1 MKLNEKLRQLRETNH
16 WSQEEMAERMS
27 MSPSGYA
34 KIERGETKL
43 NIEKLQTIAQI
54 FNIDIVDLMTNDGKN
69 IIVNINESGE
79 NTNTNYSNNSEIL
92 AKEIEHLKNTIAQKD
107 LLLTEK
113 DQRFVEKDRQ
123 IDTLNLLVK
132 ALQEKG

>member
-43 NIEKLQTIAQI
+43 NIEKLQAIAQI
-54 FNIDIVDLMTNDGKN
+54 FNIDIIDLMTNDGKN

-79 NTNTNYSNNSEIL
+79 NTNTNYSNNNEVL

-113 DQRFVEKDRQ
+113 DQRLVEKYRQ

>member
-1 MKLNEKLRQLRETNH
+1 MKLNEKLRQLRETNN
-16 WSQEEMAERMS
+16 WSQEEMAERMN

-43 NIEKLQTIAQI
+43 NIEKLQAIAQI
-54 FNIDIVDLMTNDGKN
+54 FNIDIIDLMTNDGKN

-79 NTNTNYSNNSEIL
+79 NTNTNYSNNNEVL

-113 DQRFVEKDRQ
+113 DQRLVEKCRQ

>member
-1 MKLNEKLRQLRETNH
+1 MKLNEKLRQLRETNN
-16 WSQEEMAERMS
+16 WSQEEMAERMN

-54 FNIDIVDLMTNDGKN
+54 FNIDIVDLMTNDGKT

>member
-113 DQRFVEKDRQ
+113 DQRLVEKCRQ

>member
-54 FNIDIVDLMTNDGKN
+54 FNIDIVDLMTNDGKT

-79 NTNTNYSNNSEIL
+79 NTNTNYSNNSKNL
-92 AKEIEHLKNTIAQKD
+92 AKEIENLKNLLTQKD
-107 LLLTEK
+107 LLLAEK
-113 DQRFVEKDRQ
+113 DQRLTEKDRQ
-123 IDTLNLLVK
+123 IDTLNQLVN
-132 ALQEKG
+132 ALKN

>member
-1 MKLNEKLRQLRETNH
+1 MKLNEKLRQLRETNN
-16 WSQEEMAERMS
+16 WSQEEMAERMN

-43 NIEKLQTIAQI
+43 NIEKLQAIAQI
-54 FNIDIVDLMTNDGKN
+54 FNIDIIDLMTNDGKN

-79 NTNTNYSNNSEIL
+79 NTNTNYSNNNEVL

-113 DQRFVEKDRQ
+113 DQRLTEKDRQ
-123 IDTLNLLVK
+123 IDTLNQLVN
-132 ALQEKG
+132 ALKN

>member
-113 DQRFVEKDRQ
+113 DQRLVEKDRQ

>member
-1 MKLNEKLRQLRETNH
+1 MSRKLGWETMKLNEKLRQLRETNH

-54 FNIDIVDLMTNDGKN
+54 FNIDIAGQSHYKTPK
-69 IIVNINESGE
+69 I
-79 NTNTNYSNNSEIL
+79 
-92 AKEIEHLKNTIAQKD
+92 QK
-107 LLLTEK
+107 
-113 DQRFVEKDRQ
+113 
-123 IDTLNLLVK
+123 
-132 ALQEKG
+132 

>member
-1 MKLNEKLRQLRETNH
+1 MKLNEKLRQLRETNN